1 MVKNAV
7 TCLVPLLL
15 WAPAVFA
22 QEAPD
27 EASILIDDNYHLE
40 QGLRDLPVLDSYH
53 LILENVAQP
62 VIYQLEESGGFS
74 DIDFAKFS
82 IYGDSWV
89 WNRWYLDGI
98 DITDAFNSGA
108 AAFNLP
114 MALVGRL
121 QLDYRENPGVL
132 RDQGVSLRSRD
143 KLPRSTSLVVTSPK
157 AGGKWPLARAV
168 MDLISGKHAVDRS
181 APPPTQRRRFV
192 DQYELALTDTLTL
205 RDYDVQLALQAQAGQ
220 RRFLAFEWSGRLKD
234 TFDEAFSITSLG
246 VRIKPRNSPWS
257 AWFVAEDRRR
267 DHLFA
272 EVHHGPSETA
282 KLSKSTVFM
291 GLAKPGLRFGLT
303 LQQFSL
309 GSNGFGAARESFD
322 PDGESLSPTFV
333 AGRYRTLSLDASG
346 EQGPVYGST
355 TIKMVQVD
363 PSRTQW
369 STPVLFKGDA
379 YGRWDFEA
387 APSAQFFGD
396 SRLGWAEDFEWGG
409 FKLRPSA
416 YGFSTYSTA
425 KTSKNAL
432 ALFDVGA
439 KVLVQRELSPKTR
452 LFISLARTPIAI
464 SSELTRMLDPD
475 HLSVERSLND
485 GTVTET
491 PDGAHVRVEEGISP
505 TDVYSGAIGAR
516 WRMSPHL
523 RLESQGI
530 FKFYKDTMRLD
541 LDGDPSAYGRTT
553 DGVYY
558 WQDGPTQYRLH
569 NVTDDTPLAFG
580 LHLQLVYRVP
590 EIRFLSIGFSAFNAV
605 GRAPFGN
612 GPNANDIGIV
622 NFAGANPNSRTND
635 LANLDSDRGFAVK
648 ANFGQNLGAG
658 FWGIA
663 VMRFRDGTPFSFFDY
678 HESEGQVARTYH
690 SKRGSPLKA
699 GRPLDGPREDFHINL
714 DVQLK
719 WEGDMAGTAVTAYVL
734 ATNLFDMGN
743 EIQEVNGQ
751 DGIGGR
757 SALEQQIPRALFF
770 GLTLGAQ

>member
-1 MVKNAV
+1 MVRPLFVSFLVASWALNAV
-7 TCLVPLLL
+7 
-15 WAPAVFA
+15 A
-22 QEAPD
+22 QEGPN
-27 EASILIDDNYHLE
+27 EASIIVSDSYRLKE
-40 QGLRDLPVLDSYH
+40 GLRDLPVLDSYH

-98 DITDAFNSGA
+98 DITDTFNSGA
-108 AAFNLP
+108 AAFYLP
-114 MALVGRL
+114 FALVGEL
-121 QLDYRENPGVL
+121 QLDYRENPEVV
-132 RDQGVSLRSRD
+132 RDQGVSLKHRVGM
-143 KLPRSTSLVVTSPK
+143 PRSAGLVVAAPN
-157 AGGKWPLARAV
+157 AGGMWLLARPV

-181 APPPTQRRRFV
+181 APPPAERRRFM
-192 DQYELALTDTLTL
+192 DTYELSLSENLGL
-205 RDYDVQLALQAQAGQ
+205 SDYDVQLGLHAQAGQ
-220 RRFLAFEWSGRLKD
+220 RRYLEFQWSGRLKE
-234 TFDEAFSITSLG
+234 TFDEAFSVTSLG
-246 VRIKPRNSPWS
+246 VHITPKNSPWS

-267 DHLFA
+267 DRLFA
-272 EVHHGPSETA
+272 EIHHSPSETA

-291 GLAKPGLRFGLT
+291 GLTRPGLRFGLT
-303 LQQFSL
+303 MQQFRLSTHDW
-309 GSNGFGAARESFD
+309 GAAREAFD

-333 AGRYRTLSLDASG
+333 AGRYRTLALDASA
-346 EQGPVYGST
+346 EQGPVYGSMT
-355 TIKMVQVD
+355 LKMVQID
-363 PSRTQW
+363 PSRKNWT
-369 STPVLFKGDA
+369 TPVLFKGEA

-396 SRLGWAEDFEWGG
+396 SRLGWAQAFDLGG
-409 FKLRPSA
+409 FKLHPSF
-416 YGFSTYSTA
+416 YGFSTYATA

-432 ALFDVGA
+432 ALFDLGA
-439 KVLVQRELSPKTR
+439 KVLVQRDLSPKTR
-452 LFISLARTPIAI
+452 LFVSLARTPVAV
-464 SSELTRMLDPD
+464 SAELTRLIDPD
-475 HLSVERSLND
+475 YLSTERTLLD
-485 GTVTET
+485 GTLTET
-491 PDGAHVRVEEGISP
+491 PDGAHVQVDEGLSP

-516 WRMSPHL
+516 WMMSPRL

-541 LDGDPSAYGRTT
+541 LNGDASAYGRTA

-558 WQDGPTQYRLH
+558 WQDGPTQYRLQ

-580 LHLQLVYRVP
+580 LHFQLVYRVP
-590 EIRFLSIGFSAFNAV
+590 ELRFLSVGFSAFNAV

-622 NFAGANPNSRTND
+622 NFEGANPNSRINN

-678 HESEGQVARTYH
+678 QESEGQFARTYH

-714 DVQLK
+714 DVQLR
-719 WEGDMAGTAVTAYVL
+719 WQGQWAGTSVTAFVL
-734 ATNLFDMGN
+734 ATNLLDMGN
-743 EIQEVNGQ
+743 EIQEVNGP
-751 DGIGGR
+751 DGTGGR

-770 GLTLGAQ
+770 GLTLAGL